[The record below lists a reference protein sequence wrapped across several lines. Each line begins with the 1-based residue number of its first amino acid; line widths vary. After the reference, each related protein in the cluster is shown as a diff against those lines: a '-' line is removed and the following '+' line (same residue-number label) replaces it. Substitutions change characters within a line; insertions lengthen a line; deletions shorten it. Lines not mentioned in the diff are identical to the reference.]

1 MSTPNY
7 EMNLDK
13 MFTKLVFIILLSVSG
28 LLCAVKSACSLP
40 ADDVIPLVDAEY
52 YPAVHKAFTSAKKSI
67 LCVMYMAKLDKGHTG
82 GDEYQLVLDLVNAH
96 KRGVKVLVIFD
107 QNVKF
112 WEKGKK
118 RDIIERKS
126 EYAYDLL
133 LRAGVPVFY
142 DSKNRVTHSKVMVID
157 KYITIVGSTNWTYS
171 ALRKNHEASVMIKSQ
186 GVALAFEQKLKRIE
200 KKSAK

>member
-1 MSTPNY
+1 MFIHNY

-13 MFTKLVFIILLSVSG
+13 IFTKLVFIVLFSVSG
-28 LLCAVKSACSLP
+28 LLCEVKPACSLP

-67 LCVMYMAKLDKGHTG
+67 LCVMYMAKLDKGHTN
-82 GDEYQLVLDLVNAH
+82 GDEYQLVLDLINAH

-118 RDIIERKS
+118 RDVIERKS

-142 DSKNRVTHSKVMVID
+142 DSENRVTHSKVMVID
-157 KYITIVGSTNWTYS
+157 KYITIVGSTNWTYG
-171 ALRKNHEASVMIKSQ
+171 ALRKNHEASVMIKSRD
-186 GVALAFEQKLKRIE
+186 VALAFERKLKKIE
-200 KKSAK
+200 KKH

>member
-1 MSTPNY
+1 
-7 EMNLDK
+7 MNFDK
-13 MFTKLVFIILLSVSG
+13 IFTQLVFIIIFSVSA
-28 LLCAVKSACSLP
+28 LLCEVKPACSLP

-52 YPAVHKAFTSAKKSI
+52 YPAVHKTFTRAKKSI
-67 LCVMYMAKLDKGHTG
+67 LCVMYMAKLDPGHAG
-82 GDEYQLVLDLVNAH
+82 GDEYQLVLDLINAH

-118 RDIIERKS
+118 RDVIERKS

-142 DSKNRVTHSKVMVID
+142 DSENRVTHSKVMVID
-157 KYITIVGSTNWTYS
+157 KYITIVGSTNWTYG
-171 ALRKNHEASVMIKSQ
+171 ALRKNHEASVMIKSRD
-186 GVALAFEQKLKRIE
+186 VALAFERKLKKIE
-200 KKSAK
+200 KKH

>member
-1 MSTPNY
+1 
-7 EMNLDK
+7 MNLDK
-13 MFTKLVFIILLSVSG
+13 LFTKLVFIIILFTVSFV
-28 LLCAVKSACSLP
+28 LCEVKPAYSLP
-40 ADDVIPLVDAEY
+40 ADDVIPLVDQEY
-52 YPAVHKAFTSAKKSI
+52 YPAVHKALTNAKKTI

-82 GDEYQLVLDLVNAH
+82 GDEYQLVLDLINAH

-118 RDIIERKS
+118 RDIIERRS

-142 DSKNRVTHSKVMVID
+142 DSKSRVTHSKVMVID
-157 KYITIVGSTNWTYS
+157 KYITIVGSTNWTYG
-171 ALRKNHEASVMIKSQ
+171 ALRKKP
-186 GVALAFEQKLKRIE
+186 
-200 KKSAK
+200 

>member
-1 MSTPNY
+1 MFIHNY

-13 MFTKLVFIILLSVSG
+13 IFTKLVFIVLFSVSA
-28 LLCAVKSACSLP
+28 LLCEVKPACSLP

-52 YPAVHKAFTSAKKSI
+52 YPAVHKAFTSAKQSI
-67 LCVMYMAKLDKGHTG
+67 LCVMYMAKLDIGHTG
-82 GDEYQLVLDLVNAH
+82 GDEYQLVLDLINAH

-126 EYAYDLL
+126 E
-133 LRAGVPVFY
+133 
-142 DSKNRVTHSKVMVID
+142 
-157 KYITIVGSTNWTYS
+157 
-171 ALRKNHEASVMIKSQ
+171 
-186 GVALAFEQKLKRIE
+186 
-200 KKSAK
+200 

>member
-1 MSTPNY
+1 MLNY

-13 MFTKLVFIILLSVSG
+13 LFTKLVFIILLTVSG
-28 LLCAVKSACSLP
+28 LLYEGESAYSLP
-40 ADDVIPLVDAEY
+40 VDDAVPLIDQEY
-52 YPAVHKAFTSAKKSI
+52 YPEVHKAFTNARKSI
-67 LCVMYMAKLDKGHTG
+67 LCIMYMAKLDPGHAD
-82 GDEYQLVLDLVNAH
+82 GDEYQLVLDLINAH

-133 LRAGVPVFY
+133 LHAGVPVFY
-142 DSKNRVTHSKVMVID
+142 DSKNRVTHSKVMVVD
-157 KYITIVGSTNWTYS
+157 EYITIVGSANWTYG
-171 ALRKNHEASVMIKSQ
+171 ALRKNHEASVMIKSRD
-186 GVALAFEQKLKRIE
+186 VALAFERKLKKIE
-200 KKSAK
+200 KKLAK